1 MYVIHLVDEVTVT
14 TVQYITVVYR
24 FTQIL
29 LLILSVELTLSS
41 WQCVLLF
48 SFGVFQ
54 FRLVKRF
61 HFYPGVNSLF
71 LNICRKSTPI

>member
-14 TVQYITVVYR
+14 TVQYITVVHR

-41 WQCVLLF
+41 WQRVLLF

-54 FRLVKRF
+54 F
-61 HFYPGVNSLF
+61 
-71 LNICRKSTPI
+71 